1 MQCCRKST
9 EHSILFPSTALSLDT
24 IWSTRCVWM
33 FTDEKVED
41 AMEIFYQ
48 PILCNASCLFQSFI
62 WHVWAHFWFNT
73 LNPNSYNDKSTDN
86 FVSFC
91 FHGILMVFF
100 KWFYMYI
107 HVSLNHWIHILS
119 TCTLM
124 FTRICIS
131 KFCKFRRIVSSLK
144 NSFQN
149 VEAWFG
155 SNILEWN
162 LNSNP

>member
-1 MQCCRKST
+1 MPYIYRTLHPISINCSFPRYDLEYTVCVNVYRWKSGG
-9 EHSILFPSTALSLDT
+9 
-24 IWSTRCVWM
+24 CNGN
-33 FTDEKVED
+33 
-41 AMEIFYQ
+41 FYQ